1 MADTD
6 DEVQDCRSE
15 EGQTTGLIDS
25 LLFISRE
32 VATRDLSP
40 ERVQAALE
48 DLLEDPAFQKVLD
61 AHPRGATTASG
72 ADRG

>member
-1 MADTD
+1 MADS
-6 DEVQDCRSE
+6 DEEAQDCRSE

-40 ERVQAALE
+40 EKVQDALA
-48 DLLEDPAFQKVLD
+48 DLLDDPAFQGVL
-61 AHPRGATTASG
+61 AARPIGATTETG
-72 ADRG
+72 TGRG